1 MSADGRVVLNKTSK
15 FGVLDVS
22 GGEGSSMQQFIGPHH
37 PPCPIDLLLTPD
49 YDIGEGV

>member
-22 GGEGSSMQQFIGPHH
+22 GGKGSSMQH
-37 PPCPIDLLLTPD
+37 PLVLTTQHVQLTYYPFLT
-49 YDIGEGV
+49 DIGKGI